1 MEPLALLAQSMGGA
15 WTSGV
20 NAYATCA
27 ALGLLGRYGGI
38 ELGGSLIVLESWWV
52 IVPAV
57 VMYVAEFFA
66 DKVPW
71 LDSTWDAAHTFV
83 RVPAGALL
91 AASVYSE
98 SGAAVQVAA
107 LLAGGALAGEAHA
120 LKAGTRALI
129 NASPEPLTNWTASIA
144 EDSAVI
150 GGILFAVNHP
160 VYFVG
165 LLAVIVVV
173 GATALHRMWRS
184 VRPLFRRTADLVRRK
199 RHDRVLPHTGAQPAA

>member
-1 MEPLALLAQSMGGA
+1 MDPFALIAQSMGGA

-38 ELGGSLIVLESWWV
+38 ELGGNLTVLESWWV
-52 IVPAV
+52 IVPAL

-66 DKVPW
+66 DKAPW

-83 RVPAGALL
+83 RIPAGALL

-107 LLAGGALAGEAHA
+107 LLAGGALAGAAHE
-120 LKAGTRALI
+120 LDRIDRRGFRSDRR
-129 NASPEPLTNWTASIA
+129 N
-144 EDSAVI
+144 
-150 GGILFAVNHP
+150 P
-160 VYFVG
+160 VC
-165 LLAVIVVV
+165 
-173 GATALHRMWRS
+173 RESSR
-184 VRPLFRRTADLVRRK
+184 LFRRASRCDRGRRS
-199 RHDRVLPHTGAQPAA
+199 DSTSPHVA